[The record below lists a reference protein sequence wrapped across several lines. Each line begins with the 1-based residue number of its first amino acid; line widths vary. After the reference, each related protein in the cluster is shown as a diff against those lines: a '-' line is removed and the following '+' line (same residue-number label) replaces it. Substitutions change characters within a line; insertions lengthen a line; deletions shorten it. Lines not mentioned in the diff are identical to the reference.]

1 MHEGARMSF
10 TWPLLLLTLLLVP
23 LALGGYLFLQRR
35 QARYAV
41 RFTNME
47 VLAAVAGTSSSWRRW
62 IPPLLFLLALAL
74 TLAALARPHVN
85 VSVASEQARV
95 VVVIDSS
102 GSMTARDVKP
112 TRLGAA
118 QAAVKRFLDRLP
130 KQYRVALVTFSTE
143 AQVIAPLTR
152 DRDLVRESLG
162 FLYPGRGTAIG
173 DALARSVEVIR
184 DDDATPRDG
193 DGATGPETAEKSK
206 RPVSA
211 IVLLSDGFQ
220 TRGVLEP
227 LQGADRA
234 KSFAVPVYTVALGTP
249 NGEVTFDRGPYRRTI
264 QVPPDPDTLRAIAKR
279 TGGQFF
285 EAKSQ
290 GRLNAVY
297 ERLGSRLGRTP
308 GKREATYA
316 FTGGAALLLVAAGLL
331 SVRWLQRL
339 P

>member
-1 MHEGARMSF
+1 MSF
-10 TWPLLLLTLLLVP
+10 QWPLLLLALLLVP

-41 RFTNME
+41 RFTNLD
-47 VLAAVAGTSSSWRRW
+47 VLAAVAGTSSSWRRRV
-62 IPPLLFLLALAL
+62 PPLLFLLALAL

-102 GSMTARDVKP
+102 GSMTAEDVKP
-112 TRLGAA
+112 TRLAAA
-118 QAAVKRFLDRLP
+118 QAAVKRFLTRLP

-143 AQVIAPLTR
+143 AQVVAPLTR
-152 DRDLVRESLG
+152 DRELVRESLD
-162 FLYPGRGTAIG
+162 FIYPGRGTAIG

-184 DDDATPRDG
+184 EDDTTPQDG
-193 DGATGPETAEKSK
+193 DGAQGPETAQKSK
-206 RPVSA
+206 GPLSA
-211 IVLLSDGFQ
+211 IVMLSDGFQ

-234 KSFAVPVYTVALGTP
+234 KSFGVPVYTVALGTP
-249 NGEVTFDRGPYRRTI
+249 NGEVTLDRGPFRRTI
-264 QVPPDPDTLRAIAKR
+264 QVPPDPDTLRAIARR

-297 ERLGSRLGRTP
+297 DRLGSRLGRTP

-316 FTGGAALLLVAAGLL
+316 FVGGAALLLVAASLL